1 MLVEMLGGEMTLRSQ
16 VGRGSVFAFDIP
28 VKQAEGAVIRAQEG
42 DRKVLGL
49 MPGQPSYR
57 LLVVDDSIENRFVLR
72 RLLEQGGFIVL
83 EASGGQEAVSLYESS
98 RPDLI
103 WMDVRMPGMDGY
115 EAAQKIREAERG
127 RGNEEGKEV
136 HIPIIALTAGVMENQ
151 SMVPLSGVFDDWVYK
166 PFREAEIFGML
177 EKHLGV
183 QFVYQPL
190 VGPAAADQDRGKGVT
205 PSDLTVLPV
214 GWLREFSQM
223 LRKGRSSQ
231 LIDLIHRISA
241 EHADLAGVLA
251 ESVRIYRFHDLMVAT
266 EEALK
271 GAPDG

>member
-1 MLVEMLGGEMTLRSQ
+1 
-16 VGRGSVFAFDIP
+16 
-28 VKQAEGAVIRAQEG
+28 
-42 DRKVLGL
+42 
-49 MPGQPSYR
+49 
-57 LLVVDDSIENRFVLR
+57 
-72 RLLEQGGFIVL
+72 
-83 EASGGQEAVSLYESS
+83 
-98 RPDLI
+98 
-103 WMDVRMPGMDGY
+103 
-115 EAAQKIREAERG
+115 
-127 RGNEEGKEV
+127 
-136 HIPIIALTAGVMENQ
+136 MENQ